1 MLEINFSTIL
11 LQMANFFILV
21 FILYRF
27 LFGPLQSMLKKRAIE
42 TTRAMDEA
50 KLAQGAAE
58 EARRQYEEKTNNL
71 DAEIAARK
79 NEARIVIEQTRG
91 QMLRDVQKQI
101 DRLQSQTEETLSQ
114 MQSEAIL
121 QHKEK
126 LGKVASGF
134 VRGIMSDL
142 MSPQLQKSLQDKF
155 FDQIKELDLE
165 KFIEGTPPGEM
176 PYVKVITANPTTE
189 SYQERLASTLQKKLS
204 IPINLTF
211 EVDPALIAGGL
222 LKFENEL
229 IDGSLQGQIEH
240 FQKKY
245 QEMV

>member
-1 MLEINFSTIL
+1 MLDLNISTIL

-50 KLAQGAAE
+50 KQAQQAAE
-58 EARRQYEEKTNNL
+58 ESRREYEEKTNNL

-101 DRLQSQTEETLSQ
+101 EHLQSQTEETLSRL
-114 MQSEAIL
+114 QSEAI
-121 QHKEK
+121 QHHKEK
-126 LGKVASGF
+126 LGEVSSNF
-134 VRGIMSDL
+134 VRGIMTDL

-155 FDQIKELDLE
+155 LDQMKEMELG
-165 KFIEGTPPGEM
+165 KFVEGTSPGET
-176 PYVKVITANPTTE
+176 PYIKVITANSTTE
-189 SYQERLASTLQKKLS
+189 SYQEYVSSTLEKKLP
-204 IPINLTF
+204 IPFNLTF
-211 EVDPALIAGGL
+211 EVDSGLIAGGI

-229 IDGSLQGQIEH
+229 IDGSLQGQIEQL
-240 FQKKY
+240 QKKY